1 MLGGLRVATVADA
14 AQLLAIYGPYVLNTT
29 VTFETQVPTEQA
41 FAGRIAGTLAQFP
54 YLVWESAGEIAGYA
68 YAHRFAERAAYDW
81 AAEASIYL
89 APAVQGTGV
98 AQCLYGAL
106 IELMQAM
113 NYAHLYGIITHPNP
127 RSESF
132 HKSMGFELTAYL
144 PNVGYKMNRWV
155 DVVYYRLPL
164 CPLPTRPVNVIPF
177 ANLPQRLVRRVLMDR
192 SAAVSHE

>member
-1 MLGGLRVATVADA
+1 
-14 AQLLAIYGPYVLNTT
+14 
-29 VTFETQVPTEQA
+29 
-41 FAGRIAGTLAQFP
+41 
-54 YLVWESAGEIAGYA
+54 
-68 YAHRFAERAAYDW
+68 
-81 AAEASIYL
+81 
-89 APAVQGTGV
+89 
-98 AQCLYGAL
+98 
-106 IELMQAM
+106 M